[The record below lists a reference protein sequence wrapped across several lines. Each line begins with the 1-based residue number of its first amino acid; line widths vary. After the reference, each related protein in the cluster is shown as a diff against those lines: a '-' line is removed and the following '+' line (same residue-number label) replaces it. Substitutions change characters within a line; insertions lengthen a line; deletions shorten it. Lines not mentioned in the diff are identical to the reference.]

1 MRVHLSL
8 KFTKKKEIYRALI
21 TEENLKDLIGYDEAY
36 IIVLETRNS
45 PSGTS
50 YKEIIQ
56 NRGNLG
62 VNSAKTSDKLEKYGF
77 QQKIKTHIT

>member
-1 MRVHLSL
+1 MTRHTLLYSS
-8 KFTKKKEIYRALI
+8 
-21 TEENLKDLIGYDEAY
+21 
-36 IIVLETRNS
+36 TRNS

-62 VNSAKTSDKLEKYGF
+62 VNSAKTSDKLEKYDF
-77 QQKIKTHIT
+77 QQKIKTHITQQSDGDQ